1 MACEQHSE
9 FVIRLK
15 QCEDSIKELY
25 ARQTAT
31 EIASGRFEEKLN
43 SIKST
48 LDMLVTKVNE
58 LAAKPAKRWE
68 SVVGTVIAAIIGI
81 AIGKIF

>member
-9 FVIRLK
+9 FAIRLK

-25 ARQTAT
+25 TRQTAT

-43 SIKST
+43 GIKST
-48 LDMLVTKVNE
+48 LDMLVTKVSE

-68 SVVGTVIAAIIGI
+68 SVVGTVIAAVVGI
-81 AIGKIF
+81 AVGKLF